1 MITTNIYKT
10 VIGLIIFTLA
20 GLAGAQGQQTI
31 PAPLTQEEIDAYSIR
46 VSDTPSRD
54 MPGYRKLERM
64 LVLGASP
71 ANRAALEAA
80 APEIE
85 FVTTAGFRADGLPPG
100 PYDAVAG
107 ANSTTGA
114 FLAAEG
120 AAWVHAYSAGIDKI
134 TPIDWIAE
142 QQPIMT
148 NSSGTSAPA
157 IAEHAIT
164 MMMMHAR
171 QMHRFRDNQLEL
183 KWNRS

>member
-1 MITTNIYKT
+1 MITSNIYKA
-10 VIGLIIFTLA
+10 VFGLIFLMSA
-20 GLAGAQGQQTI
+20 GLAGAQGQPTFLT
-31 PAPLTQEEIDAYSIR
+31 PLSQQEIDANSIR
-46 VSDTPSRD
+46 VSETPSRD
-54 MPGYRKLERM
+54 LPGYRQLERM
-64 LVLGASP
+64 LVLGAPP
-71 ANRAALEAA
+71 AVAAALREA
-80 APEIE
+80 APEVE
-85 FVTTAGFRADGLPPG
+85 FVTVAGYRAAGLPPG

-134 TPIDWIAE
+134 TPVDWIAE

-164 MMMMHAR
+164 LMMMR
-171 QMHRFRDNQLEL
+171 P
-183 KWNRS
+183 RSESK